1 MRQEAFASLAALT
14 ERGEEA
20 CQLVWASAA
29 LREVNQIPL
38 SPAER
43 AQLARRV
50 ESISGPVGERA
61 PSVSTVTGQAIPV
74 DEAVALAR
82 SIGQAAEYAFS
93 DTGHPSRVTPD
104 HDQLPPSACKAGNP
118 DGLTARE
125 LEVLRLVAAGHSNRE
140 IADVLVLSLRTIERH
155 INNLYAKIGARGKAD
170 ATAYAFRH
178 GLT

>member
-1 MRQEAFASLAALT
+1 M
-14 ERGEEA
+14 
-20 CQLVWASAA
+20 
-29 LREVNQIPL
+29 
-38 SPAER
+38 
-43 AQLARRV
+43 
-50 ESISGPVGERA
+50 ESIRGPVGERA
-61 PSVSTVTGQAIPV
+61 PSASTVTGQAIPV

-82 SIGQAAEYAFS
+82 SIGQEAEYAFS
-93 DTGHPSRVTPD
+93 DTGYLSPITPQD
-104 HDQLPPSACKAGNP
+104 HDRLQASASKAGNP

>member
-1 MRQEAFASLAALT
+1 MASSSRVLA
-14 ERGEEA
+14 
-20 CQLVWASAA
+20 
-29 LREVNQIPL
+29 
-38 SPAER
+38 
-43 AQLARRV
+43 
-50 ESISGPVGERA
+50 ERA
-61 PSVSTVTGQAIPV
+61 PSASTVTAQAITV

-93 DTGHPSRVTPD
+93 EAAHPSPVSPQD
-104 HDQLPPSACKAGNP
+104 HDRLQPGASKAGNP

-125 LEVLRLVAAGHSNRE
+125 LEVLRLVAAGSSNRE